1 MKKKTKKQKNKN
13 KNQKKHT
20 PLQDSVRRYIREIS
34 VVFVFANPDRGGGGG
49 TRETSPAAKSEEKRM
64 FSQANPDRYV
74 CMYITAFASISR
86 TAFEIEALS
95 LAVNPFRKKTKEH
108 SEHK

>member
-1 MKKKTKKQKNKN
+1 MKKKSKLK
-13 KNQKKHT
+13 QKKHT

-34 VVFVFANPDRGGGGG
+34 VAMFLQIQTEEEAEER
-49 TRETSPAAKSEEKRM
+49 AKGPQRQRARRNGC
-64 FSQANPDRYV
+64 FRRLIRDRYV

-86 TAFEIEALS
+86 TAFETEALS
-95 LAVNPFRKKTKEH
+95 LAANRFRKKTKEH

>member
-1 MKKKTKKQKNKN
+1 MKKKKQKQK
-13 KNQKKHT
+13 QKKHT

-34 VVFVFANPDRGGGGG
+34 VAMFLQIQTEEEAEERAKRPQRQRAKRNGCFR
-49 TRETSPAAKSEEKRM
+49 TS
-64 FSQANPDRYV
+64 NPDRYV

-95 LAVNPFRKKTKEH
+95 LAVNRFRKKTKEH

>member
-1 MKKKTKKQKNKN
+1 MKKKNKKNKN

-64 FSQANPDRYV
+64 FSQVIQTDMYV
-74 CMYITAFASISR
+74 CISPHLPR
-86 TAFEIEALS
+86 FQERPS
-95 LAVNPFRKKTKEH
+95 K
-108 SEHK
+108 

>member
-1 MKKKTKKQKNKN
+1 MKKNKKQTKTKKTYSATRLSQKVYKRDFCS
-13 KNQKKHT
+13 H
-20 PLQDSVRRYIREIS
+20 
-34 VVFVFANPDRGGGGG
+34 VFANPDRGGGGG
-49 TRETSPAAKSEEKRM
+49 PRETSPAAKSEEKRM

-95 LAVNPFRKKTKEH
+95 FAVNRFRKKTKEH

>member
-1 MKKKTKKQKNKN
+1 MKKKK
-13 KNQKKHT
+13 KNQNKKNILRSRLSQKVYKRDFCSH
-20 PLQDSVRRYIREIS
+20 
-34 VVFVFANPDRGGGGG
+34 VFANPDRGGGGG

-95 LAVNPFRKKTKEH
+95 FAVNRFRKKTKEH